1 MDARGL
7 KQSDTLGSHTVTHS
21 VRQLCAVCSF
31 LNSTGHIPLTLTGKN
46 FMKFFINKTA
56 AISEKTFT
64 AVKYS
69 NCNNS

>member
-7 KQSDTLGSHTVTHS
+7 KQSDTLGSHTVTYVS
-21 VRQLCAVCSF
+21 GNFVQFV
-31 LNSTGHIPLTLTGKN
+31 NSTGHIPLTLTGKN